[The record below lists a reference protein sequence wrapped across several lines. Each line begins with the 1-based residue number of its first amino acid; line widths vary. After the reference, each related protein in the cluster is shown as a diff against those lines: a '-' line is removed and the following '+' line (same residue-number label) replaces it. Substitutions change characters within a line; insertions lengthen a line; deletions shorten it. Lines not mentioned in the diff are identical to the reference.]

1 VAPQTSDEEKAAI
14 RRTLPVGLAD
24 AQGKIR
30 TACALAIAAVAA
42 LDWPEQ
48 WPELTGTLVTA
59 VMERRSRE
67 AGALLTLTWS
77 CIFCFAWPHKTAC
90 LPPVETRSERRHAV
104 SVTHRG

>member
-1 VAPQTSDEEKAAI
+1 MTDRRHPSRTSSSPQEHWQAGDKTFVAPQTSDEEKAAI

-67 AGALLTLTWS
+67 AGALLTL
-77 CIFCFAWPHKTAC
+77 
-90 LPPVETRSERRHAV
+90 
-104 SVTHRG
+104 